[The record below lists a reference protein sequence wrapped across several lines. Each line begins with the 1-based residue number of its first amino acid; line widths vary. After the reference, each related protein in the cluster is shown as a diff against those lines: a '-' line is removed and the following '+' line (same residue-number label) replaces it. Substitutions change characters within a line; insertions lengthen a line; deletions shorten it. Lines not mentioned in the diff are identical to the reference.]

1 VLRVSA
7 ELVAEAVGS
16 KGGQR
21 ELSMWRHSWR
31 WKVNDT
37 ELVGWVPTIDLPHG
51 QEHMLDGNAGCMG
64 RRLWWLEAQWRD
76 GDT

>member
-1 VLRVSA
+1 
-7 ELVAEAVGS
+7 
-16 KGGQR
+16 
-21 ELSMWRHSWR
+21 
-31 WKVNDT
+31 VNDT